1 MDRKKLAELMAE
13 YQGMAQKE
21 RPVFKFGDTGEPG
34 GPMDIMDSFTGA
46 PFRTAVR
53 TAQEG
58 DLAQTVRNFMSS
70 FGKDPRN
77 APSME
82 DIAVRAGVPE
92 GPASTAAG
100 LLGGFAEPGMP
111 FGAAMGAIKK
121 VGKSN
126 VLDATEQFLKRR
138 QMGPDKLAQAQGRLD
153 QPIAKLDE
161 FQGFDVNNPEHVEI
175 AAQGAM
181 KYGKNPDAA
190 NDRANRLGRI
200 RKKQSETNFL
210 KQLGGDFNEIE
221 KEKMLVLSNRIGKP
235 EKVLEAQNPKAVSPY
250 VAIKDV
256 SFPLPNYKFKAGNVL
271 GTPGIKS
278 QFSGDKNQDF
288 FPWMDDNYR
297 VGFKILQNAKGPI
310 TINTSSDLIAKGEY
324 INAIPEGSTIN
335 FYSPGSYRLQR
346 DLFPGNPSHAR
357 LETAAKKLESVG
369 FKVNIIRPSK
379 VELLKAAKSKKLDK
393 DADFLRLIEEEVN
406 LPKPKGMAE
415 SYE

>member
-21 RPVFKFGDTGEPG
+21 RPVFKFGDTGEAG

-58 DLAQTVRNFMSS
+58 DLAQTVRNFMGS

-82 DIAVRAGVPE
+82 DIAIRAGVPE

-111 FGAAMGAIKK
+111 FGAAIGAIKK
-121 VGKSN
+121 VGGSN
-126 VLDATEQFLKRR
+126 VLDATEEFLKRR

-153 QPIAKLDE
+153 QPVAKMDE
-161 FQGFDVNNPEHVEI
+161 FTGFDVKNPEHVEI

-190 NDRANRLGRI
+190 NERANRLGRI
-200 RKKQSETNFL
+200 KEKQSETDFL
-210 KQLGGDFNEIE
+210 KKFGSGYDEVE
-221 KEKMLVLSNRIGKP
+221 KDKMFVLSKRIGNP
-235 EKVLEAQNPKAVSPY
+235 QKVLEAQNPNAVSPY

-278 QFSGDKNQDF
+278 QFSGDATQDF

-297 VGFKILQNAKGPI
+297 VGFKTLQKAKGPV

-324 INAIPEGSTIN
+324 LNAIPEGSTIN

-346 DLFPGNPSHAR
+346 DLFPGNPSHGR

-379 VELLKAAKSKKLDK
+379 EELLKAAKKKKLDK
-393 DADFLRLIEEEVN
+393 DPNFLRFIEEEMT
-406 LPKPKGMAE
+406 LAKPGTMTDF
-415 SYE
+415 YE